1 MASNPNIVSI
11 QVVDQVAPSIAKN
24 IRAIG
29 TAAKSTDANIKAL
42 QTSLATI
49 NTGAIAQLQ
58 NASNVASQANLAAS
72 QQLSSATTQLTN
84 VVNNLTTALTRKT
97 GAVKQAVTATNQLS
111 SAHKKGVT
119 DIQATSGAIRVLEGN
134 FGTNVRA
141 AENFIVKILGLGP
154 IMRAA
159 FPVIGAMALI
169 GVIDILAEHVGKVVD
184 AFKRLSGAETDAEI
198 QAIKTGEKILKI
210 KPEGFLNSTNFA
222 KLLIGD
228 FTANKDIQVTNAQAM
243 LKQIQNEKEVLAV
256 QEEVNERGLTGV
268 ALVQAKTKAMQQ
280 DIIYTQNAAKAA
292 DDLAKSYERQLK
304 ASHVVGGDTGP
315 SDIKSLATV
324 KPKVVR
330 DITDPG
336 QIKALTDQ
344 MRTAKE
350 AAAQFNQEAY
360 VMAIR
365 VEGVAKG
372 EGLARLH
379 DGLEAARKQAKEFA
393 EQMGELNQKTDH
405 VVTPQE
411 RLALVNKQLDV
422 ALPPN
427 KPTLEVQKGTL
438 DQEIARQN
446 RYVDELSA
454 KYQDQVE
461 NIGLYND
468 ALRLKHIEDKIDID
482 LAKLSIDAN
491 DIRVKQAKD
500 NAKYAIENAGYE
512 RELQKV
518 YSEFN
523 APLRTYQDT
532 IRAINTLEQEHTISV
547 EDGAIA
553 INKATRDFKSAIDPL
568 NEYNISLEHQT
579 ALLGK
584 YGEELRIATEID
596 SLRQSLQKQGRDLSE
611 DQVASLTQQLTQ
623 IERQKQV
630 QNELNAIYDKTT
642 GERLRL
648 VATEQALKQAVDDE
662 LISWGKYKLELLN
675 INLAQDQ
682 IVNAAGQGN
691 FTSHFRQ
698 MLAGLVDTT
707 HTVSEQMTAIW
718 TDFFKTLDDGFANS
732 IGKWAVG
739 LEPLKKGLVDLARNA
754 VAQLI
759 ASFVKLG
766 IEVAIIYT
774 LEKAFPKLAK
784 IFESNKGGDKTKEIA
799 KNTAVSIA
807 SIAAIATAEY
817 AMINILLEPAWEL
830 AEAISLISFGA
841 NAIGATAGI
850 EAVQSAG
857 QAGMSGAFGGF
868 FAKGGLITGLGSG
881 TSDQVPIMAS
891 HGEFIM
897 SAAAVNRIG
906 LNTLDYMNKGYTP
919 RIQAP
924 SNSSPQFVGSTNVR
938 LEVIHDGN
946 TDIQTEQ
953 MSDGKIRIIAKQIA
967 LATVNQETPKLMSAH
982 LDDANSTV
990 SKSMQRNYK
999 IPRNRG

>member
-84 VVNNLTTALTRKT
+84 VVDKLTVALTRKT
-97 GAVKQAVTATNQLS
+97 GAVKQATTATTQLS
-111 SAHKKGVT
+111 ASTKKGVT
-119 DIQATSGAIRVLEGN
+119 DLQATSGALRVLEGN

-141 AENFIVKILGLGP
+141 AENFLVKVLGLGP
-154 IMRAA
+154 VMRLA
-159 FPVIGAMALI
+159 FPIVGAIALI
-169 GVIDILAEHVGKVVD
+169 GVLDILVEHVGKLVD
-184 AFKRLSGAETDAEI
+184 AFHRLSGVETDSELA
-198 QAIKTGEKILKI
+198 AIKAGDKILKI
-210 KPEGFLNSTNFA
+210 KSDGFLTANNFA
-222 KLLIGD
+222 KLIVGD
-228 FTANKDIQVTNAQAM
+228 FTGNKPIEVANAQTA
-243 LKQIQNEKEVLAV
+243 LKKIQYDHELAQA
-256 QEEVNERGLTGV
+256 QEEVNEKGLQGL
-268 ALVQAKTKAMQQ
+268 ALVKAKETAMQN
-280 DIIYTQNAAKAA
+280 DIEFTKKAA
-292 DDLAKSYERQLK
+292 TESQNLADSYAKLLTAE
-304 ASHVVGGDTGP
+304 HNVGSGYTNPKTGITSP
-315 SDIKSLATV
+315 APTV
-324 KPKVVR
+324 R
-330 DITDPG
+330 NITDLG
-336 QIKALTDQ
+336 QIKAIEDET
-344 MRTAKE
+344 RTAQQ
-350 AAAQFNQEAY
+350 AAIQFNHEVE
-360 VMAIR
+360 VMKVRLDGIK
-365 VEGVAKG
+365 KG
-372 EGLARLH
+372 EGLAEIH
-379 DGLEAARKQAKEFA
+379 DQLKAAREQAKLFA
-393 EQMGELNQKTDH
+393 EQLGKLNQQTDH

-411 RLALVNKQLDV
+411 RLALVNKQLNV

-427 KPTLEVQKGTL
+427 VPTLEVQKGTL
-438 DQEIARQN
+438 DQEIARQG
-446 RYVDELSA
+446 RYIEELTA

-553 INKATRDFKSAIDPL
+553 INKATRDFKSAVDPL

-584 YGEELRIATEID
+584 YGEELKIATEID

-630 QNELNAIYDKTT
+630 QNELNTIYDKTT

-675 INLAQDQ
+675 INVTQDQ
-682 IVNAAGQGN
+682 ITNAAGQGN
-691 FTSHFRQ
+691 FTTHFRQ
-698 MLAGLVDTT
+698 MLAGLIDTT
-707 HTVSEQMTAIW
+707 YTVSEQMTNIW
-718 TDFFKTLDDGFANS
+718 TEFFRTLDDGFANS

-857 QAGMSGAFGGF
+857 STAMSGAFGGF
-868 FAKGGLITGLGSG
+868 FAKGGLITGPGSG